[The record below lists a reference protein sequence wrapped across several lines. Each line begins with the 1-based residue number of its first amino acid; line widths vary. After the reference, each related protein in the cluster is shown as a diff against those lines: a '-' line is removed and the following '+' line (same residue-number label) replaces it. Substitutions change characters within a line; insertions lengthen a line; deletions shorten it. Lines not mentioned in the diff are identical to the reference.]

1 MRQGKGF
8 TGLSLNLQLSFYIVF
23 IISILFTFAGFSEF
37 WNMTAV
43 NLVPLREMDGRRLY
57 YTFIAG
63 ARKVI
68 EHQVE
73 LNKINVFPV
82 NDGDTGTNLA
92 STIRAVIDSLHP
104 HRSYKITAD
113 RIAETTLV
121 NARGNSGIIFAQF
134 LYGMSS
140 ETGDFKTITVKQFAE
155 SIKNSIRY
163 IYEAVANPVE
173 GTMLTVIKDWA
184 NYIYE
189 NRLHISDFNAIFLNS
204 ISVLERSLKETKSKL
219 AVLSRSNVVDAG
231 AKGFVFFVEGITEF
245 ITRRNLKELVQVKAE
260 TSVFDKIEEIIPEKV
275 TFRYCTEGLIKDNK
289 ITGRE
294 LTEILQRYGDSIVVA
309 GSDKMRRLHVHTN
322 TPAELFSE
330 LRETGTLAF
339 QKVDDMVRQSDVVYN
354 RKWKIALVT
363 DSTCDLSQDLID
375 KYQINMLPI
384 NINFGENHYLDK
396 ITIKP
401 EQFYN
406 LLEESTHNPKSAQ
419 VNEKAFTNLYSHL
432 ASHYDS
438 IIAIHLSEKLS
449 GTFTSSQKAAQAI
462 SREFHK
468 KITVLNSRSLSGA
481 LGLVILRAA
490 QAIEAGYT
498 HDQIVEMAESWIDNV
513 KVFVSVRDIKYLIRG
528 GRLSATKGFIARL
541 LNINPI
547 VSIDESGKAY
557 VFDKAFNQKAN
568 MEKVMGYIARLV
580 NEKKTW
586 NYIVLHANNNTAASW
601 FTCRME
607 EITSKKPVSVV
618 NISPV
623 IGANTGVGAAAVAL
637 LCD

>member
-1 MRQGKGF
+1 M
-8 TGLSLNLQLSFYIVF
+8 
-23 IISILFTFAGFSEF
+23 FTFARFLASYSL
-37 WNMTAV
+37 MTQVTLA
-43 NLVPLREMDGRRLY
+43 PLNEMDGRRLY

-140 ETGDFKTITVKQFAE
+140 ETGNFKTINVSQFAE
-155 SIKNSIRY
+155 SIKNSVKY

-184 NYIYE
+184 NYIYD
-189 NRLHISDFNAIFLNS
+189 NRLVFSDFNEIFLNS
-204 ISVLERSLKETKSKL
+204 LVVLNKSLIETKSKL
-219 AVLSRSNVVDAG
+219 AVLTKANVVDAG

-245 ITRRNLKELVQVKAE
+245 ITDRNLKELIQVKAE
-260 TSVFDKIEEIIPEKV
+260 TSVFEKIEESIPEKV
-275 TFRYCTEGLIKDNK
+275 DFRFCTEALIKNSTIDSK
-289 ITGRE
+289 T
-294 LTEILQRYGDSIVVA
+294 LTATLEKYGNSIVVA
-309 GSDKMRRLHVHTN
+309 GSDRMRRLHVHTN
-322 TPAELFSE
+322 TPAELFKE
-330 LRETGTLAF
+330 LRQTGTIAF
-339 QKVDDMVRQSDVVYN
+339 QKADDMIRQSDVVYN

-363 DSTCDLSQDLID
+363 DSTCDLSQELID
-375 KYQINMLPI
+375 QYQVNMLPI

-396 ITIKP
+396 VTIQP
-401 EQFYN
+401 EQFYS
-406 LLEESTHNPKSAQ
+406 LLEENKNYPKSAQ

-438 IIAIHLSEKLS
+438 VIAIQVSDKLS
-449 GTFTSSQKAAQAI
+449 GTFGSSQKAALAI
-462 SREFHK
+462 SKEFNK
-468 KITVLNSRSLSGA
+468 PISVINSRNLSGA
-481 LGLVILRAA
+481 LGLIVLRTA
-490 QAIEAGYT
+490 QAIESGYS
-498 HDQIVEMAESWIDNV
+498 HEQIVGMTESWV
-513 KVFVSVRDIKYLIRG
+513 KKVRIFVSVKDIRYLIRG
-528 GRLSATKGFIARL
+528 GRLSATKGFIARI

-547 VSIDESGKAY
+547 VSIDETGKAI
-557 VFDKAFNQKAN
+557 VFDKSFNQKAN
-568 MEKVMGYIARLV
+568 MEKVMGYISKLV
-580 NEKKTW
+580 REKKTW
-586 NYIVLHANNNTAASW
+586 NYIVLHANNSEAAKWYSEK
-601 FTCRME
+601 ME
-607 EITSKKPVSVV
+607 EITHMKPVSEV

-623 IGANTGVGAAAVAL
+623 IGANTGIGAAAVAL